1 MMSNPEYRARLEV
14 MLEEITKELQ
24 SIGIHN
30 PENPSDWI
38 AVPEDLDAEEPDENL
53 SADSVEAWNERTA
66 LVATLEPHYN
76 NINEALTRLEAGTFG
91 ICEICAQPIEEK
103 RLNANPVSRTCI
115 SHIDEIN
122 PSNT

>member
-1 MMSNPEYRARLEV
+1 MSNLDYKARLLT

-66 LVATLEPHYN
+66 LVATLEPQYN
-76 NINEALTRLEAGTFG
+76 NIKAALDRIDHGTFG
-91 ICEICAQPIEEK
+91 NCEICKAPIEEK
-103 RLNANPVSRTCI
+103 RLNANPVSRTCTL
-115 SHIDEIN
+115 HMDEII